1 MSQFWICFR
10 KEIEGGRR
18 EREQEREREG
28 ERERRREAGSCFL
41 NQQGR
46 SFLFCLFGGKMGES
60 FTTARVAFFHGLRSG
75 KVATL

>member
-41 NQQGR
+41 NQQGKLLEALTKELGHEPSILR
-46 SFLFCLFGGKMGES
+46 KMYDY
-60 FTTARVAFFHGLRSG
+60 L
-75 KVATL
+75 

>member
-28 ERERRREAGSCFL
+28 ERERREVGSCFL